1 MTLGSYFCCVL
12 LFTQRIGVI
21 VMAASEVEIINPSFP
36 STHNEAAASSHSS
49 SRGVRGIDA
58 KDIFSPPSSYDD
70 DEEEEGTLSFG
81 RPVTV
86 RYHSTVHVD
95 KTLVSSHLASLLLT
109 STVEGE
115 EGEEDRSRSMP
126 YRAHLL
132 QRAHISAH
140 HNHRLFRGFFVKG
153 VPIQLLRPL
162 VKLFPDHIASVS
174 LSTRFSLTG
183 AFTPN
188 WVHIQY
194 ESTQRLL
201 FLLKEVL

>member
-21 VMAASEVEIINPSFP
+21 VMAASEVEIIIPSFP

-70 DEEEEGTLSFG
+70 EEEGTLSFG

-126 YRAHLL
+126 YRVNLL

>member
-1 MTLGSYFCCVL
+1 MTLGSYLCCLL
-12 LFTQRIGVI
+12 LFTQRIGII
-21 VMAASEVEIINPSFP
+21 VKAASEVEVIIPSFP
-36 STHNEAAASSHSS
+36 SAHNEAAATSHSS
-49 SRGVRGIDA
+49 RRVREIDA
-58 KDIFSPPSSYDD
+58 KDIFSPPSSFE
-70 DEEEEGTLSFG
+70 EEEEGVTLSFG

-109 STVEGE
+109 STVVE
-115 EGEEDRSRSMP
+115 EEEDSNSSSIP
-126 YRAHLL
+126 YRANLL

-188 WVHIQY
+188 WVHIH
-194 ESTQRLL
+194 ESTPCPLLLPKETICL
-201 FLLKEVL
+201 FL